1 MQTLVFKIYLE
12 GVKDHVGFINLN
24 TYLTD
29 EEYALVEASVESQGP
44 KMFIASDQVSI
55 EVATKRNKDEVR
67 VELADVLSKMNPA

>member
-29 EEYALVEASVESQGP
+29 EEYALVEKSIEPDAKAFMANE
-44 KMFIASDQVSI
+44 AVSI

-67 VELADVLSKMNPA
+67 VELADVLSKMKPA

>member
-29 EEYALVEASVESQGP
+29 EEYALVENSIKPDA
-44 KMFIASDQVSI
+44 KAFIANSEVSI
-55 EVATKRNKDEVR
+55 EVATKRQATDVR
-67 VELADVLSKMNPA
+67 EELVDVLKKLNPA